1 MTDNNINN
9 NEEED
14 LLSVN
19 LSRRRSL
26 QSNNNNNNN
35 SRKSSSR
42 SLQHYGQSI
51 INNNNNSSNNA
62 FSLSQHTQH
71 RNDEHPVGIIPPTNK
86 TRTKYKEVQGRPVSE
101 QQFNQFNNTT
111 NVDND
116 NDNDNDNNDN
126 DRLNTNMNLNN
137 NNNNTSRHSSRI
149 QSSKKPLSRVNSQSN
164 NEFMSTK
171 RTIDD
176 NNNNNNVD
184 TLGKD
189 EEFDQLDI
197 LTKQA
202 IKQVKDHVSNFK
214 TEVTSC
220 IQDIRDKQEKVEIGE
235 IKRKIKSIQTEI
247 ENDFISTREHTER
260 DYNIIRNDFSKFKD
274 EVFFNINEIH
284 EESNRRLD
292 TLQKEVKAYE
302 KVINKKFER
311 IEKRQSE
318 YINLLKEILE
328 KSKDETTV
336 ELAQKFLVDDKEIY
350 ERNKHEWEQQFEEE
364 KQRKANE
371 LKQQYE
377 HELQIQKEVYDK
389 EIKNEAKEEVE
400 YERLKMIVDEKE
412 NELLNKK
419 KEIYIKEAEEMLRDE
434 KDNATFG
441 NKYRDDQYNKDNEII
456 ALENELSNQI
466 HEYYRRS
473 QLMQLSAE
481 LPDLYPPIPQFIV
494 QPQTHH
500 KQPTPVVKEKEV
512 VVERQKTTQR
522 NDNNDKSSL
531 NKNTFI
537 HEYTPKHSEMHIKS
551 EQSIQDLNSSV
562 GYVGPTTTTN
572 VRPVIVPN
580 NKTRVF
586 INDTPIN
593 KEVIQPI
600 NNDTYSSVVSI
611 NNISDNAL
619 PPNQPTPPIMNKQIQ
634 TPIKYVD
641 QQQQQQ
647 QPLPP
652 PEQINPTSPLP
663 FHALYKQ
670 GKPATMRLL
679 GQHTTNAFNIIFKTE
694 GSLNITKI
702 RNATG
707 ANKEKAEN
715 ITRSINDRVS
725 YVLSSVQSSVDNMDE
740 HTKNL
745 LHYILKTNLP
755 LVPYRFF
762 TEYEYKRLRFNN
774 EGKLM
779 RCSIEQKQMIIAFYV
794 FIKQLVYWFFNEHK
808 NISKQALETI
818 DELSKEN
825 IKIIGSVIFHK
836 TIELFGNNSLVP
848 VVNSNYPGRD
858 ALEDTQAMNDENVKG
873 KLNRAKKILAK
884 DDEIEV
890 LYKKLYSKEELEVF
904 DRVQT
909 PYFNKEIREQMFK
922 IVRDI
927 DNKI

>member
-51 INNNNNSSNNA
+51 INNNNNNNNNNPSNNA
-62 FSLSQHTQH
+62 FSLSQH

-86 TRTKYKEVQGRPVSE
+86 TRTKYKEVQGRPVSDH
-101 QQFNQFNNTT
+101 QFNQYNNTT

-116 NDNDNDNNDN
+116 NDNDNDNNNDN
-126 DRLNTNMNLNN
+126 HFNTNNN
-137 NNNNTSRHSSRI
+137 ISRHSSRI

-176 NNNNNNVD
+176 NNNNVD

-311 IEKRQSE
+311 IEKKQSE

-389 EIKNEAKEEVE
+389 EIRNEAKEEVE

-419 KEIYIKEAEEMLRDE
+419 KEMYIKEAEEMLRDE
-434 KDNATFG
+434 KDNVAFG
-441 NKYRDDQYNKDNEII
+441 NKYRDEQYNKDNEII

-481 LPDLYPPIPQFIV
+481 LPDLYPPIPQFVV
-494 QPQTHH
+494 QPPQV
-500 KQPTPVVKEKEV
+500 QPTSVVKEKEV
-512 VVERQKTTQR
+512 IVERQKTAPH
-522 NDNNDKSSL
+522 NNDKSDL

-537 HEYTPKHSEMHIKS
+537 HENTPKHSEMQIKS
-551 EQSIQDLNSSV
+551 EQSVQDLDSSV
-562 GYVGPTTTTN
+562 GYVEPTTI
-572 VRPVIVPN
+572 VRPVIVPS
-580 NKTRVF
+580 KTRVIIHESP
-586 INDTPIN
+586 INN

-600 NNDTYSSVVSI
+600 NDTHSSVVSI
-611 NNISDNAL
+611 NNITDNTL
-619 PPNQPTPPIMNKQIQ
+619 PPNQPTPPIMNKRTQ
-634 TPIKYVD
+634 TPIKHVE
-641 QQQQQQ
+641 Q

-663 FHALYKQ
+663 FHALYKH

-679 GQHTTNAFNIIFKTE
+679 GQHTTNAFNNIFRTE

-707 ANKEKAEN
+707 VNKEKAEN
-715 ITRSINDRVS
+715 ITRCINDRVS
-725 YVLSSVQSSVDNMDE
+725 YVLSSVQSSVDNIDE

-745 LHYILKTNLP
+745 LRYILKTNLP

-808 NISKQALETI
+808 NISKQALEHI

-858 ALEDTQAMNDENVKG
+858 KLEDTQAMNDESVKA
-873 KLNRAKKILAK
+873 KLDKTKKILAK
-884 DDEIEV
+884 EDEIEV
-890 LYKKLYSKEELEVF
+890 LYKKLYTKEELEVF

-909 PYFNKEIREQMFK
+909 PYFNREIREQMFK
-922 IVRDI
+922 IVKDI

>member
-35 SRKSSSR
+35 NSRKSSSR

-51 INNNNNSSNNA
+51 INNNNNNSSNNA
-62 FSLSQHTQH
+62 YSLSQHSQH
-71 RNDEHPVGIIPPTNK
+71 RNNDEHPVGIIPPTNK

-126 DRLNTNMNLNN
+126 DHLNN
-137 NNNNTSRHSSRI
+137 NISRHSSRI

-176 NNNNNNVD
+176 NNNNNID

-292 TLQKEVKAYE
+292 TLQKDVKAYE

-389 EIKNEAKEEVE
+389 EIRNEAKEEVE

-434 KDNATFG
+434 KDNVTFG

-494 QPQTHH
+494 QPPMQH
-500 KQPTPVVKEKEV
+500 KQPTSVVKEKE
-512 VVERQKTTQR
+512 RQKTAPR
-522 NDNNDKSSL
+522 NDNSDKNSL
-531 NKNTFI
+531 NENTFI

-551 EQSIQDLNSSV
+551 EQNVQDLNSSV
-562 GYVGPTTTTN
+562 GYVDPTTTI
-572 VRPVIVPN
+572 IVP
-580 NKTRVF
+580 NKTRVI
-586 INDTPIN
+586 INESPIN

-611 NNISDNAL
+611 NNITNNAL
-619 PPNQPTPPIMNKQIQ
+619 PPNQPTPPKQIQ
-634 TPIKYVD
+634 TPMKHAE
-641 QQQQQQ
+641 QQQ

-679 GQHTTNAFNIIFKTE
+679 GQYTTNAFNNIFKTE

-702 RNATG
+702 RNTTG

-715 ITRSINDRVS
+715 ITRCINDRVS

-745 LHYILKTNLP
+745 LRYILKTNLP

-836 TIELFGNNSLVP
+836 TIELFGNSSLVP

-858 ALEDTQAMNDENVKG
+858 KLEHTQAMNDENVKV
-873 KLNRAKKILAK
+873 KLDKAKKILAK

>member
-35 SRKSSSR
+35 NSRKSSSR

-51 INNNNNSSNNA
+51 INNNNNNSSNNA
-62 FSLSQHTQH
+62 YSLSQHSQH
-71 RNDEHPVGIIPPTNK
+71 RNNDEHPVGIIPPTNK

-126 DRLNTNMNLNN
+126 DHLNN
-137 NNNNTSRHSSRI
+137 NISRHSSRI

-176 NNNNNNVD
+176 NNNNNID

-292 TLQKEVKAYE
+292 TLQKDVKAYE

-389 EIKNEAKEEVE
+389 EIRNEAKEEVE

-434 KDNATFG
+434 KDNVTFG

-494 QPQTHH
+494 QPPMQH
-500 KQPTPVVKEKEV
+500 KQPTSVVKEKE
-512 VVERQKTTQR
+512 RQKTAPR
-522 NDNNDKSSL
+522 NDNSDKNSL
-531 NKNTFI
+531 NENTFI

-551 EQSIQDLNSSV
+551 EQNVQDLNSSV
-562 GYVGPTTTTN
+562 GYVDPTTTI
-572 VRPVIVPN
+572 IVP
-580 NKTRVF
+580 NKTRVI
-586 INDTPIN
+586 INESPIN

-611 NNISDNAL
+611 NNITNNAL
-619 PPNQPTPPIMNKQIQ
+619 PPNQPTPPKQIQ
-634 TPIKYVD
+634 TPMKHAE
-641 QQQQQQ
+641 QQQ

-679 GQHTTNAFNIIFKTE
+679 GQYTTNAFNNIFKTE

-702 RNATG
+702 RNTTG

-715 ITRSINDRVS
+715 ITRCINDRVS

-745 LHYILKTNLP
+745 LRYILKTNLP

-794 FIKQLVYWFFNEHK
+794 FIKQLVYRFFNEHK

-836 TIELFGNNSLVP
+836 TIELFGNSSLVP

-858 ALEDTQAMNDENVKG
+858 KLEHTQAMNDENVKG
-873 KLNRAKKILAK
+873 KLDKAKKILAK

>member
-14 LLSVN
+14 LLSDN

-26 QSNNNNNNN
+26 RSNNNN
-35 SRKSSSR
+35 SRKSSSK

-51 INNNNNSSNNA
+51 INNNNNNSNNA
-62 FSLSQHTQH
+62 FSLSQH
-71 RNDEHPVGIIPPTNK
+71 RNDEHPIGIIPPANK
-86 TRTKYKEVQGRPVSE
+86 TRTKYKEVQGRPASD
-101 QQFNQFNNTT
+101 QFNSS

-116 NDNDNDNNDN
+116 NDNEQ
-126 DRLNTNMNLNN
+126 LNI
-137 NNNNTSRHSSRI
+137 SRHSSRI
-149 QSSKKPLSRVNSQSN
+149 QSSKKQLSRVNSQS

-176 NNNNNNVD
+176 NNND

-202 IKQVKDHVSNFK
+202 IKQVKEHVSNFK

-247 ENDFISTREHTER
+247 ENDFISTREHSER
-260 DYNIIRNDFSKFKD
+260 DFNIIRNDFSKFKD

-292 TLQKEVKAYE
+292 NLQKEVKAYE
-302 KVINKKFER
+302 KVIHKKFER
-311 IEKRQSE
+311 IEKKQSE

-336 ELAQKFLVDDKEIY
+336 ELAQKFLIDDKEIY

-364 KQRKANE
+364 KQRKENE

-419 KEIYIKEAEEMLRDE
+419 KEIFIKEAEEMIRDE
-434 KDNATFG
+434 KDNIAFG

-481 LPDLYPPIPQFIV
+481 LPDLYPPIPQYNVPIY
-494 QPQTHH
+494 
-500 KQPTPVVKEKEV
+500 KQQSPIKEKEIKV
-512 VVERQKTTQR
+512 QRQKTPHD
-522 NDNNDKSSL
+522 DNNSL
-531 NKNTFI
+531 NKQKFI
-537 HEYTPKHSEMHIKS
+537 HEFTPKHSEIQIQS
-551 EQSIQDLNSSV
+551 EQSVQDLESIAHVDNNVKTIIVPVKTQIIKDNNNVRKKYNDTQSSV
-562 GYVGPTTTTN
+562 M
-572 VRPVIVPN
+572 
-580 NKTRVF
+580 
-586 INDTPIN
+586 
-593 KEVIQPI
+593 
-600 NNDTYSSVVSI
+600 SI
-611 NNISDNAL
+611 DNITDNSL
-619 PPNQPTPPIMNKQIQ
+619 PPNQPTPPIMSTNKKQIT
-634 TPIKYVD
+634 TPK
-641 QQQQQQ
+641 QEEQL
-647 QPLPP
+647 LPP
-652 PEQINPTSPLP
+652 PEQINPSSPLP
-663 FHALYKQ
+663 FHLLYKQ

-679 GQHTTNAFNIIFKTE
+679 GQYTTDAFNNIFKTE
-694 GSLNITKI
+694 GSLNITKV

-715 ITRSINDRVS
+715 ITRCINDRVS
-725 YVLSSVQSSVDNMDE
+725 YVLSTVQTSVDNMDE

-745 LHYILKTNLP
+745 LRYILRTNLP

-825 IKIIGSVIFHK
+825 IKVIGSVIFHK
-836 TIELFGNNSLVP
+836 TIELFGNSSLVP
-848 VVNSNYPGRD
+848 VINSNYPGRN
-858 ALEDTQAMNDENVKG
+858 ALEEQQAKNDENVKI
-873 KLNRAKKILAK
+873 KLDKAKKILAK
-884 DDEIEV
+884 EDEIEC
-890 LYKKLYSKEELEVF
+890 LYKNLYSKEELEVF

-909 PYFNKEIREQMFK
+909 PNFNRIIREQMFK

>member
-9 NEEED
+9 NEEEED
-14 LLSVN
+14 LLSEN

-26 QSNNNNNNN
+26 RSNNN
-35 SRKSSSR
+35 SRKSSSK

-51 INNNNNSSNNA
+51 INNSNNA
-62 FSLSQHTQH
+62 FSVSQHK
-71 RNDEHPVGIIPPTNK
+71 NDEHPVGIIPPTSN
-86 TRTKYKEVQGRPVSE
+86 TRTKYKQVQGRPASE
-101 QQFNQFNNTT
+101 QHNSSNGE
-111 NVDND
+111 ND
-116 NDNDNDNNDN
+116 NDNEPI
-126 DRLNTNMNLNN
+126 NTNQNN
-137 NNNNTSRHSSRI
+137 VSRRSSRI
-149 QSSKKPLSRVNSQSN
+149 QSGKKPLSRVNSQSN
-164 NEFMSTK
+164 EFMSTK
-171 RTIDD
+171 RTVDD
-176 NNNNNNVD
+176 NND
-184 TLGKD
+184 TFGKD

-202 IKQVKDHVSNFK
+202 IKQVKEHVSNFK

-235 IKRKIKSIQTEI
+235 IKRKIKAIQSEI
-247 ENDFISTREHTER
+247 EYDFVSTREHSER
-260 DYNIIRNDFSKFKD
+260 DFNVIRNDFSKFKD

-284 EESNRRLD
+284 ENSNRRLD
-292 TLQKEVKAYE
+292 NLQKDVKAYE
-302 KVINKKFER
+302 RVINKKFER
-311 IEKRQSE
+311 IEKKQSE

-336 ELAQKFLVDDKEIY
+336 ELAQKFLIEDKEIY
-350 ERNKHEWEQQFEEE
+350 ERNKLEWEQQFEEE
-364 KQRKANE
+364 KKRKENE
-371 LKQQYE
+371 LKEQYE

-389 EIKNEAKEEVE
+389 EIKREAKEEVE

-419 KEIYIKEAEEMLRDE
+419 KEIFIKEAEEMLRDE
-434 KDNATFG
+434 KDNIAFG

-481 LPDLYPPIPQFIV
+481 LPDLYPPIPQYNAPIY
-494 QPQTHH
+494 
-500 KQPTPVVKEKEV
+500 KQPTPVKEEKKV
-512 VVERQKTTQR
+512 IVQRQSTPR
-522 NDNNDKSSL
+522 DNNSL
-531 NKNTFI
+531 NKHTFI
-537 HEYTPKHSEMHIKS
+537 HESTPKHSQIQIKS
-551 EQSIQDLNSSV
+551 EQTVQDVDSSV
-562 GYVGPTTTTN
+562 NNYENTAKT
-572 VRPVIVPN
+572 VIVPAKKKIIYVN
-580 NKTRVF
+580 N
-586 INDTPIN
+586 N
-593 KEVIQPI
+593 
-600 NNDTYSSVVSI
+600 NNDDDGDDQSLVFSI
-611 NNISDNAL
+611 NNLSDNSL
-619 PPNQPTPPIMNKQIQ
+619 PPNQPTPPQKQIQQPSSLSKQQ
-634 TPIKYVD
+634 TPIKKD
-641 QQQQQQ
+641 EE

-652 PEQINPTSPLP
+652 PEQINPSSPLP

-679 GQHTTNAFNIIFKTE
+679 GQYTVDAFNSIFRTE

-707 ANKEKAEN
+707 ANKEKAEDM
-715 ITRSINDRVS
+715 TRCINDRVS
-725 YVLSSVQSSVDNMDE
+725 YVLSNVQAGVDNMDE

-745 LHYILKTNLP
+745 LSYILKTNMP

-794 FIKQLVYWFFNEHK
+794 FIKQLVFWFFNEHR
-808 NISKQALETI
+808 NLSKQALETI

-825 IKIIGSVIFHK
+825 IKVIGSVIFHK
-836 TIELFGNNSLVP
+836 TIELFGNSSLVP
-848 VVNSNYPGRD
+848 VINNAYPGRD
-858 ALEDTQAMNDENVKG
+858 ALEENQAKNNENVKL
-873 KLNRAKKILAK
+873 KLDKAKKILAK
-884 DDEIEV
+884 EDEIEC
-890 LYKKLYSKEELEVF
+890 LYKNLYSKEELDVF

-909 PYFNKEIREQMFK
+909 PNFNKEIREQMLK

>member
-35 SRKSSSR
+35 NSRKSSSR

-51 INNNNNSSNNA
+51 INNNNNNSSNNA
-62 FSLSQHTQH
+62 YSLSQHSQH
-71 RNDEHPVGIIPPTNK
+71 RNNDEHPVGIIPPTNK

-126 DRLNTNMNLNN
+126 DHLNN
-137 NNNNTSRHSSRI
+137 NISRHSSRI

-176 NNNNNNVD
+176 NNNNNID

-292 TLQKEVKAYE
+292 TLQKDVKAYE

-389 EIKNEAKEEVE
+389 EIRNEAKEEVE

-419 KEIYIKEAEEMLRDE
+419 KEMYIKEAEEMLRDE
-434 KDNATFG
+434 KDNVTFG

-494 QPQTHH
+494 QPPMQH
-500 KQPTPVVKEKEV
+500 KQPTSVVKEKE
-512 VVERQKTTQR
+512 RQKTAPR
-522 NDNNDKSSL
+522 NDNSDKNSL
-531 NKNTFI
+531 NENTFI

-551 EQSIQDLNSSV
+551 EQNVQDLNSSV
-562 GYVGPTTTTN
+562 GYVDPTTTI
-572 VRPVIVPN
+572 IVP
-580 NKTRVF
+580 NKTRVI
-586 INDTPIN
+586 INESPIN

-611 NNISDNAL
+611 NNITNNAL
-619 PPNQPTPPIMNKQIQ
+619 PPNQPTPPKQIQ
-634 TPIKYVD
+634 TPMKHAE
-641 QQQQQQ
+641 QQQ

-679 GQHTTNAFNIIFKTE
+679 GQYTTNAFNNIFKTE

-702 RNATG
+702 RNTTG

-715 ITRSINDRVS
+715 ITRCINDRVS

-745 LHYILKTNLP
+745 LRYILKTNLP

-836 TIELFGNNSLVP
+836 TIELFGNSSLVP

-858 ALEDTQAMNDENVKG
+858 KLEHTQAMNDENVKG
-873 KLNRAKKILAK
+873 KLDKAKKILAK

>member
-35 SRKSSSR
+35 NSRKSSSR

-51 INNNNNSSNNA
+51 INNNNNNNSSNNA
-62 FSLSQHTQH
+62 YSLSQHSQH
-71 RNDEHPVGIIPPTNK
+71 RNNDEHPVGIIPPTNK

-116 NDNDNDNNDN
+116 NDNDNNDN
-126 DRLNTNMNLNN
+126 DHLNN
-137 NNNNTSRHSSRI
+137 NISRHSSRI

-176 NNNNNNVD
+176 NNNNNNID

-292 TLQKEVKAYE
+292 TLQKDVKAYE

-389 EIKNEAKEEVE
+389 EIRNEAKEEVE

-419 KEIYIKEAEEMLRDE
+419 KEMYIKEAEEMLRDE
-434 KDNATFG
+434 KDNVTFG

-494 QPQTHH
+494 QPPMQH
-500 KQPTPVVKEKEV
+500 KQPTSVVKEKE
-512 VVERQKTTQR
+512 RQKTAPR

-551 EQSIQDLNSSV
+551 EQNVQDLNSSV
-562 GYVGPTTTTN
+562 GYVDPTTTI
-572 VRPVIVPN
+572 IVP
-580 NKTRVF
+580 NKTRVI
-586 INDTPIN
+586 INESPIN

-611 NNISDNAL
+611 NNITNNAL
-619 PPNQPTPPIMNKQIQ
+619 PPNQPTPPKQIQ
-634 TPIKYVD
+634 TPMKQVE
-641 QQQQQQ
+641 QQQQ

-679 GQHTTNAFNIIFKTE
+679 GQYTTNAFNNIFKTE

-702 RNATG
+702 RNTTG

-715 ITRSINDRVS
+715 ITRCINDRVS

-745 LHYILKTNLP
+745 LRYILKTNLP

-836 TIELFGNNSLVP
+836 TIELFGNSSLVP

-858 ALEDTQAMNDENVKG
+858 KLEHTQAMNNENVKV
-873 KLNRAKKILAK
+873 KLDKAKKILAK